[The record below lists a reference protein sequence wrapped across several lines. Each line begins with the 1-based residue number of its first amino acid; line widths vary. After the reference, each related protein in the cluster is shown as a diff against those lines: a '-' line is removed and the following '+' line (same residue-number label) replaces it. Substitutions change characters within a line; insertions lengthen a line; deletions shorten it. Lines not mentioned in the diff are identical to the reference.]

1 MTEQQFRRES
11 EFEQG
16 ESRYRP
22 QDGCP
27 LFSERL
33 EEHLVAVSRGESPNR
48 GRFCG
53 NCYTP
58 MSTETAT
65 CPHCATTAAERPP
78 VDQVPAEVLAA
89 LTQQRKTES
98 AIVNGFAYL
107 GLLIAVLGGLAIVLG
122 IPLLRDNLIAAF
134 VVYALILL
142 IGGRGLA
149 GVLGGH
155 YGDRI
160 GFERARRNTV
170 ATWEQIVAQREVGEG

>member
-1 MTEQQFRRES
+1 MSEQQVRRGAQSGED
-11 EFEQG
+11 

-33 EEHLVAVSRGESPNR
+33 EEHLVAVSRGESPAR

-58 MSTETAT
+58 MSTKTAT
-65 CPHCATTAAERPP
+65 CPHCATAAAERPS

-98 AIVNGFAYL
+98 MIVNGLAYL

-122 IPLLRDNLIAAF
+122 IPALRDNLIAAF

-170 ATWEQIVAQREVGEG
+170 TTWEQIVAQREAGEG